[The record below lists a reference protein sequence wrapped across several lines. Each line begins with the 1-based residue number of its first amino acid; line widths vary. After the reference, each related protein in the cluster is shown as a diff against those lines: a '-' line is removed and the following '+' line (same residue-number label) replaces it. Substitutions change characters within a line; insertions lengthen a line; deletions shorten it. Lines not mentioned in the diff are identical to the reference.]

1 MSLKF
6 TEELYIMKNYAGF
19 EEKLICRFKIDIKN
33 LANFDSTTHKSQK
46 ICILMDYF
54 GTKKVQRSY
63 V

>member
-1 MSLKF
+1 
-6 TEELYIMKNYAGF
+6 MKNYAGF
-19 EEKLICRFKIDIKN
+19 EEKLICRFKIDMKN
-33 LANFDSTTHKSQK
+33 LANFDPTTHKSQK